1 VFTPNPNQCSTG
13 QTLNVTVTT
22 RVSPGFAAIPAFCEG
37 TTAPVL
43 ATTSPN
49 GISGTWNPAQIDN
62 KTSGS
67 YVFTPNANECATS
80 QTLITT
86 VNAKVNPGFGSFS
99 ICSGSTPPALN
110 NTSPAGINGTWLPA
124 VVNNTTSGTYTFTPM
139 LINVQVHKPS
149 M

>member
-1 VFTPNPNQCSTG
+1 MLNWSN
-13 QTLNVTVTT
+13 LNVTVTT

-67 YVFTPNANECATS
+67 YVLHRMLMNA
-80 QTLITT
+80 QHL
-86 VNAKVNPGFGSFS
+86 K
-99 ICSGSTPPALN
+99 LN
-110 NTSPAGINGTWLPA
+110 N
-124 VVNNTTSGTYTFTPM
+124 YC
-139 LINVQVHKPS
+139 
-149 M
+149 

>member
-110 NTSPAGINGTWLPA
+110 NTLQR
-124 VVNNTTSGTYTFTPM
+124 V
-139 LINVQVHKPS
+139 
-149 M
+149 

>member
-67 YVFTPNANECATS
+67 YGFTPNANERNISNTPGQLS
-80 QTLITT
+80 FVT
-86 VNAKVNPGFGSFS
+86 V
-99 ICSGSTPPALN
+99 
-110 NTSPAGINGTWLPA
+110 GIVT
-124 VVNNTTSGTYTFTPM
+124 
-139 LINVQVHKPS
+139 IHKHPKS
-149 M
+149 DN